1 MGLRA
6 LKEGIDMNKVVCG
19 IAGFAL
25 GIFTGGIIVNTV
37 YKKIVNRILDEKEEL
52 QEELNRKTKLAD
64 AAINEVVSRAN
75 DYCEKHDYKTLVEK
89 YSSDDEVFEDE
100 DDAPVDEYGEVI
112 EDEFEFRLCPRSR
125 YDENGEEMSEIT
137 VSSTKPYQIPPEE
150 FEVYDEY
157 ESDSYTWYPDG
168 WVTDSEGLPV
178 DPNTVKELFG
188 IEYPTWFGTYADDE
202 VWVRNDV
209 RKMDFSITKDAENFE
224 DIATP
229 RQRRLAG
236 I

>member
-1 MGLRA
+1 
-6 LKEGIDMNKVVCG
+6 MNKLACG

-25 GIFTGGIIVNTV
+25 GIFTGGIVVNAI
-37 YKKIVNRILDEKEEL
+37 YRKIVDKILDEKEEI

-64 AAINEVVSRAN
+64 AAINEVVSRAK
-75 DYCEKHDYKTLVEK
+75 DYCEQHDYNTLVNH
-89 YSSDDEVFEDE
+89 YSSDEEEQFDDE

-112 EDEFEFRLCPRSR
+112 EDESGLELYPTSR
-125 YDENGEEMSEIT
+125 YDENGEEMSEVT
-137 VSSTKPYQIPPEE
+137 VSSTKPYPIPQEE
-150 FEVYDEY
+150 FEVYDDY

-178 DPNTVKELFG
+178 DPNVVKELFG
-188 IEYPTWFGTYADDE
+188 IEFPTWFGMYAEDE
-202 VWVRNDV
+202 VWIRNDE
-209 RKMDFSITKDAENFE
+209 RKMDFSVTRDPEDFE

-229 RQRRLAG
+229 RQRKLAG

>member
-1 MGLRA
+1 
-6 LKEGIDMNKVVCG
+6 MNKVVCG

-25 GIFTGGIIVNTV
+25 GIFTGGIIVNTIYRKV
-37 YKKIVNRILDEKEEL
+37 VNRILDEKEEL
-52 QEELNRKTKLAD
+52 EATIKRKEKLAN
-64 AAINEVVSRAN
+64 AAINEVVRIGQQREEYETIVQSYVN
-75 DYCEKHDYKTLVEK
+75 E
-89 YSSDDEVFEDE
+89 E

-112 EDEFEFRLCPRSR
+112 EEETGLELYPISR

-137 VSSTKPYQIPPEE
+137 VSSTKPYPIPPEE

-178 DPNTVKELFG
+178 DPNVVKELFG
-188 IEYPTWFGTYADDE
+188 IEFPTWFGMYDTDE
-202 VWVRNDV
+202 VWIRNDE
-209 RKMDFSITKDAENFE
+209 RKMDFSITRDPEDFE

-229 RQRRLAG
+229 RQRKIAG